1 MKKHFLLLI
10 LFWMS
15 IIGLSAQT
23 PRVAFLPFKNMDGKM
38 ELNKWCYSL
47 QDSLQKH
54 FAELDQNNAKMYV
67 VPYDSVEMILAEL
80 NLDPSNP
87 QYDSDMWKVV
97 ENLHAEY
104 VITGNFV
111 FKAERFIIN
120 AYIIDVSMK
129 LQVTSHQ
136 ARDVFVPMDRILSA
150 VKPIAKKLQGFFIK

>member
-1 MKKHFLLLI
+1 MKKLFLLSVIYL
-10 LFWMS
+10 MS

-54 FAELDQNNAKMYV
+54 FAELDPNNAKMYV

-87 QYDSDMWKVV
+87 QFDSDMWKVV
-97 ENLHAEY
+97 ENLHADY
-104 VITGNFV
+104 VISGNFV

-129 LQVTSHQ
+129 LQITSHQ
-136 ARDVFVPMDRILSA
+136 ARDIFVPMDKILSA
-150 VKPIAKKLQGFFIK
+150 IKPIAKKLQGYFVK